1 MSVQAPLIDVDL
13 IRRFGP
19 TAPLTTRLLT
29 RAELDRL
36 QVIDRREQVHE
47 IYVADAHG
55 RLTLTPFFHDTRGWP
70 DGELEAELP
79 ILRRHLDQGGAAVGV
94 FDHHALIGAAVLV
107 ATGVGDY
114 PDLRQLVF
122 LHVGHDWRGRGVAS
136 ALYRLCAEAA
146 RRGGASGLYI
156 SATST
161 RRTVDFYQRLGAV
174 PTARP
179 DKALFRHEPDDI
191 HLIHRFL

>member
-1 MSVQAPLIDVDL
+1 MAAQPSPIDEGL
-13 IRRFGP
+13 LRRFASP
-19 TAPLTTRLLT
+19 TPLTTRLLM
-29 RAELDRL
+29 RAELDGLLR
-36 QVIDRREQVHE
+36 IDRREQVHE

-55 RLTLTPFFHDTRGWP
+55 KLTLRPFFHDTRGWP
-70 DGELEAELP
+70 EGELEAELP

-94 FDHHALIGAAVLV
+94 FDHEALIGAAILG
-107 ATGVGDY
+107 ATGVADY
-114 PDLRQLVF
+114 PDLRQLMF
-122 LHVGHDWRGRGVAS
+122 LHVSHDWRGRGVAS

-146 RRGGASGLYI
+146 RGMGASGLYI

-174 PTARP
+174 PTAHP
-179 DKALFRHEPDDI
+179 DKTLLRHEPDDI